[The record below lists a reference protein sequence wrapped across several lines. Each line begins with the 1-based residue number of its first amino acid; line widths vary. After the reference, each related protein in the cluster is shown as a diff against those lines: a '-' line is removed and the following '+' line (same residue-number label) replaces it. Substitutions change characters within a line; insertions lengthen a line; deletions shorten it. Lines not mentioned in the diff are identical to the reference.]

1 MINNK
6 NTKIYLLLS
15 FVIPPII
22 LFIALCLANIGPLG
36 KESILVGDMYK
47 IYAKFYTG
55 YQDMFRMGNFS
66 QIFYTWKIG
75 LGQSFVGSFAYFL
88 ASPFSLIV
96 LLFPSSM
103 MSTAL
108 LVMTLVKVAFEGLTF
123 SLYIK
128 YVHKNINIFT
138 VLFALMYALMCYVMV
153 YFLNIMWLD
162 GLIFMPLILIGVHK
176 IIETKKIK
184 FFIIF
189 LTIMFISNFYLSYM
203 IGIFTFMY
211 FIAIYINR
219 RDTSKKGF
227 KNFFGY
233 FSKFMLGAIIAALI
247 SCILLIPTYFSLKNG
262 GGLVSND
269 IINTFT
275 FSTFVEKLFL
285 GTYDQIAFGA
295 PNVYCGL
302 IPLILVIPFFFNKK
316 ISYKEKLTYFILLAI
331 FVLSFS
337 TPIIN
342 FAWHCF
348 NSPVWYMF
356 RYSFIFSFVVLI
368 IAYKTFINIEYT
380 SNKIIFISCGILL
393 GLLVCIFFIY
403 SNDLIVLINIV
414 FIIIYMFLLILY
426 KNRKRLSKSDVIIIT
441 ALIFATVLCETTI
454 ACRCYLVDV
463 HNEVGS
469 YKSDTYSNLTKYR
482 EDVTYL
488 NNLNNNEFFRTT
500 TNTTNLNTGMA
511 LDANGLSISTTF
523 ANEGLNKFL
532 TDDFGVQNDN
542 SYTTLMH
549 WNSNLILDSILDVK
563 YVLSDSYLGES
574 YTQIKAPVGVIN
586 ENPYAL
592 SLGFAVSD
600 YTLSDNLT
608 FSDNYFKNDNILLNA
623 FEGINS
629 SSSNFINYM
638 SPITNYSLELNNL
651 AKYNSEMVTDINPS
665 EPSNIIIKFTAPYN
679 GEFYLN
685 IPNSDNL
692 TSYVYANNKYLGD
705 YGSFFCRSV
714 LDLGYLKKGEEMTLG
729 IDFNQDVDFNLDSI
743 ELYGLDLS
751 TFNKTISTLR
761 NQEIQDLKV
770 TNTKV
775 TGTITASN
783 NDEALFLSIPYDS
796 SWKAYINGK
805 QVKTYDFNSLTEIRL
820 EQGTQTIELKFV
832 PQGIYVGII
841 LSIIGLVALLFIII
855 GEH

>member
-1 MINNK
+1 MVNNK
-6 NTKIYLLLS
+6 NIKLYLLLS

-22 LFIALCLANIGPLG
+22 LFIALSFANIGPLG

-55 YQDMFRMGNFS
+55 YQDMFRTGNFV

-75 LGQSFVGSFAYFL
+75 LGQSFVGNFAYFL

-138 VLFALMYALMCYVMV
+138 VMFAVMYSLMCYVIV

-176 IIETKKIK
+176 IIETKKIR

-203 IGIFTFMY
+203 IGIFTFIY

-219 RDTSKKGF
+219 DDTSKKGF
-227 KNFFGY
+227 KNFLRY
-233 FSKFMLGAIIAALI
+233 FFKFMLGAIIAALI
-247 SCILLIPTYFSLKNG
+247 SCIL
-262 GGLVSND
+262 
-269 IINTFT
+269 
-275 FSTFVEKLFL
+275 
-285 GTYDQIAFGA
+285 
-295 PNVYCGL
+295 
-302 IPLILVIPFFFNKK
+302 VIPFFLNKK
-316 ISYKEKLTYFILLAI
+316 ISYKEKLTYFIILAI
-331 FVLSFS
+331 FILSFS

-368 IAYKTFINIEYT
+368 IAYKAFINIEYT
-380 SNKIIFISCGILL
+380 TNKVIIISCAILL
-393 GLLVCIFFIY
+393 SMLIGIFFIY
-403 SNDLIVLINIV
+403 DDSLIILINIV
-414 FIIIYMFLLILY
+414 FIIIYMFLLLLY
-426 KNRKRLSKSDVIIIT
+426 KNKNHLSKPDIIIIS
-441 ALIFATVLCETTI
+441 ALIFVAVLCETTI

-463 HNEVGS
+463 HREVGS
-469 YKSDTYSNLTKYR
+469 YKSDTYSDLIKYR
-482 EDVTYL
+482 DDVSYL

-500 TNTTNLNTGMA
+500 TNTTDLNTGMA
-511 LDANGLSISTTF
+511 LNANGLSISTTF
-523 ANEGLNKFL
+523 SNQGLNKFL
-532 TDDFGVQNDN
+532 TNDFGVQNDN

-549 WNSNLILDSILDVK
+549 WNSNLLLDSVLNMK
-563 YVLSDSYLGES
+563 YVLSNDYLGSS
-574 YTQIKAPVGVIN
+574 YIKLNSPVGVIN

-592 SLGFAVSD
+592 SLGFVVSD
-600 YTLSDNLT
+600 YTLNNSLT
-608 FSDNYFKNDNILLNA
+608 FTNNYLENDNILLNA
-623 FEGINS
+623 FEGINLS
-629 SSSNFINYM
+629 NPNFINYM

-651 AKYNSEMVTDINPS
+651 AKYNDKMVTDINPNKS
-665 EPSNIIIKFTAPYN
+665 SNIIIKYTAPYS

-685 IPNSDNL
+685 IPNSDKL

-714 LDLGYLKKGEEMTLG
+714 LDLGYLKKGQEMTLA

-743 ELYGLDLS
+743 ELYGLNLE
-751 TFNKTISTLR
+751 TFNKTISTLKK
-761 NQEIQDLKV
+761 QEIQNLKV
-770 TNTKV
+770 TNTTV
-775 TGTITASN
+775 SGNVTASN
-783 NDEALFLSIPYDS
+783 DNQALFLSIPYDT

-805 QVKTYDFNSLTEIRL
+805 QVKTYNFNYLTEIRL
-820 EQGTQTIELKFV
+820 QKGTQNILLKFV
-832 PQGIYVGII
+832 PQGIYLGII
-841 LSIIGLVALLFIII
+841 SCIIGLVLLFIII
-855 GEH
+855 IFEN